1 VTNQPTELAAPA
13 QERPRLLSDEGTG
26 RRVLVILA
34 LVIGTL
40 VLGHIVR
47 YVYAAI
53 YYNVLEIWHPITAGY
68 HHLIPNATW
77 RHEGRYAIEGLYA
90 GASIQIV
97 FYNFARHWPPKKAGF
112 FSRWVCRPLL
122 IPNQRLPKQTLW
134 CLALSWF
141 WMIVFAAPVFLL
153 GIWLLTISHTN
164 SNQIGHVSTL
174 PVWIHA
180 DQTLLTTWQQPLLG
194 FACSFIGARMVVKG
208 TAFHFQR
215 LIIKERLEAGRTKPA
230 WWMHIFPFLRWRF
243 DWEREH
249 WHGEV
254 DQNQHSTK
262 HRAITALSILVFAF
276 LAYEGWHI
284 LTYLKPPWR

>member
-1 VTNQPTELAAPA
+1 MNQPVKLADPA
-13 QERPRLLSDEGTG
+13 VERPRLLSDEPTG

-34 LVIGTL
+34 LIVGTL

-53 YYNVLEIWHPITAGY
+53 YYNVLETWHPITAGY
-68 HHLIPNATW
+68 HHLIPDAIW

-90 GASIQIV
+90 GASVQIV
-97 FYNFARHWPPKKAGF
+97 FYNFARHWPPRQAGW

-122 IPNQRLPKQTLW
+122 IPNQRLPDQTLW
-134 CLALSWF
+134 CLTLSWF

-164 SNQIGHVSTL
+164 SNQIGQVLTL
-174 PVWIHA
+174 PSWLHA
-180 DQTLLTTWQQPLLG
+180 DQTLLTTWQQPVLG

-208 TAFHFQR
+208 TAFHVQR
-215 LIIKERLEAGRTKPA
+215 LIIKERLEAGRTTPA

-243 DWEREH
+243 DWDREH
-249 WHGEV
+249 WHGEL
-254 DQNQHSTK
+254 DQNQHSTL
-262 HRAITALSILVFAF
+262 HRTITALCILLFAF

-284 LTYLKPPWR
+284 LTYLRPPWR